1 MLKHILG
8 NLPVIRVLDFLI
20 DNPGR
25 DYTKTEIA
33 IGAEVGP
40 TDMKRDFSGLIK
52 CGVVIGTRKIGVVW
66 LYELNMANEMA
77 QSLIAFDVALAEYCA
92 GKIIKDGP
100 DRTAEEQEL
109 YDRAGYIGNDG

>member
-1 MLKHILG
+1 MLRHILG

-33 IGAEVGP
+33 VGAEVGA
-40 TDMKRDFSGLIK
+40 TDMKRDFAGLIK

-66 LYELNMANEMA
+66 LYELNMANEMT
-77 QSLIAFDVALAEYCA
+77 QSLISFDVALTECCA
-92 GKIIKDGP
+92 GQMPGVAPCDVVLP
-100 DRTAEEQEL
+100 ESED
-109 YDRAGYIGNDG
+109 